1 MTAQIQPTRSWLF
14 TPGAR
19 PERFGKAAEV
29 GADVLIIDLED
40 AVAPADKPMAR
51 ATALEFLGR
60 RPEGRVAYALRIN
73 GLDTA
78 AGIADLNALLEASVA
93 PDYLVLPKTESPDH
107 IRILDRLLSA
117 AAPAT
122 QIVGL
127 IETARGLAAADAI
140 AAASGRLYGLLFG
153 AADMAADLGAETA
166 WEPLAY
172 ARSRVVAA
180 CARSAIV
187 AIDSPFFDV
196 RDAGGLEQETRRAA
210 GLGFAAK
217 AAIHPGQVALINA
230 AFAPSV
236 AEVAQ
241 AHRILVENEKGV
253 GVVNGQ
259 MIDEAVA
266 RKARR
271 ILAAAA
277 VEAGGASRKCQF
289 FLRSDHHGRHPA
301 CLQARRRAA
310 VSRSL
315 RSLLGGLH
323 AWGRV

>member
-1 MTAQIQPTRSWLF
+1 MTAPIQPTRSWLF

-51 ATALEFLGR
+51 ATALEFLSRGQKGR
-60 RPEGRVAYALRIN
+60 TACALRIN

-78 AGIADLNALLEASVA
+78 AGMADLTALLEAAVT

-107 IRILDRLLSA
+107 IRILDRLLSVA
-117 AAPAT
+117 ALDAR
-122 QIVGL
+122 IVG
-127 IETARGLAAADAI
+127 IVETARGLAQADAI

-153 AADMAADLGAETA
+153 AADMAADLGAQTA

-172 ARSRVVAA
+172 ARGALVAA
-180 CARSAIV
+180 CARSGIV

-196 RDAGGLEQETRRAA
+196 RDTAGLEQETRRAA
-210 GLGFAAK
+210 ATGFAAK
-217 AAIHPGQVALINA
+217 AAIHPGQVAAINA
-230 AFAPSV
+230 AYTPSE
-236 AEVAQ
+236 AEVARARQ
-241 AHRILVENEKGV
+241 ILVENAKGV
-253 GVVNGQ
+253 GVVDGQ

-271 ILAAAA
+271 ILAAAG
-277 VEAGGASRKCQF
+277 V
-289 FLRSDHHGRHPA
+289 
-301 CLQARRRAA
+301 
-310 VSRSL
+310 
-315 RSLLGGLH
+315 
-323 AWGRV
+323 